1 MREHERTGKSRV
13 IHPIILIIACL
24 LLLCLVPADVLA
36 DDPPLSG
43 VDQTVINIDVPQS
56 LSVTIK
62 DPFTGTWTL
71 NQGPNI
77 QDYGNLTIT
86 ANDYWTLAT
95 TATHDDFVKNGGG
108 TALSNPLKLNGG
120 NVTVFADSGTGSRT
134 DDLLFSQQLTIADAA
149 GTYSTTVTFT
159 VTMG

>member
-1 MREHERTGKSRV
+1 MGEIERTGKSRV

-24 LLLCLVPADVLA
+24 LLLCLIPADVLA

-43 VDQTVINIDVPQS
+43 IDQTVINIDVPQS

-62 DPFTGTWTL
+62 DPFPGTWTL
-71 NQGPNI
+71 NQGANT

-86 ANDYWTLAT
+86 ANDYWTLGTA
-95 TATHDDFVKNGGG
+95 ATHDDFVKNSGG

-120 NVTVFADSGTGSRT
+120 NVTAFADSGTGSGT
-134 DDLLFSQQLTIADAA
+134 DDLLFSQQLIIADAA
-149 GTYSTTVTFT
+149 GNYGTTVTFT
-159 VTMG
+159 VTIG